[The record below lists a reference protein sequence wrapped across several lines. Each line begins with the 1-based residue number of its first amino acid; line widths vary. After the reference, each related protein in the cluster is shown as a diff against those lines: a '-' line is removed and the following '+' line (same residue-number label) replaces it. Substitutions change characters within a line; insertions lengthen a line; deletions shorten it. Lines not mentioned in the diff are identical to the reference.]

1 MSFEENVLRVN
12 SLVKEG
18 NKEHPYLKQF
28 EDILMT
34 GNRQA
39 YNGKPVNFIDVSN
52 QTSELF
58 LFEID
63 TASNFSII
71 STLYRDLYANPLKL
85 FTESQNSTQNEFS
98 NKKKK
103 T

>member
-1 MSFEENVLRVN
+1 VSFEENVLRVN
-12 SLVKEG
+12 SLVKEE

-63 TASNFSII
+63 TSSNYKFIC
-71 STLYRDLYANPLKL
+71 LLLRDLYTNP
-85 FTESQNSTQNEFS
+85 
-98 NKKKK
+98 
-103 T
+103 